1 MQCLK
6 MGFFLQK
13 VRQIELLQ
21 MSAEFV
27 KDDCDNVWFVY
38 ANKIQYRRVYQ
49 RPKPAASI
57 YSLDE
62 EAEMLNELKF

>member
-38 ANKIQYRRVYQ
+38 ANKI
-49 RPKPAASI
+49 
-57 YSLDE
+57 
-62 EAEMLNELKF
+62 